1 MYSGVVLRD
10 DDTTIV
16 VKNAVG
22 TPLPDT
28 GGPGTNRIYL
38 VGVMLIALAMTY
50 LMLIRKLYRY

>member
-22 TPLPDT
+22 TPLLNT

-38 VGVMLIALAMTY
+38 AGVMLIVLAVTC
-50 LMLIRKLYRY
+50 LMLKRKLA